1 MLDPDLLGQF
11 NGALLGHLSFQL
23 PGELPRAPTQP
34 PLPPGRHGLQFPEGR
49 EAVLVVPEG
58 LGTDVPV
65 PMLVLCHGAG
75 GAADKVLPH
84 FVRWARAR
92 RFLLLAPQSMFPT
105 WDLVIGGHGPDLERL
120 DTALQQVAACFRLDP
135 ARLAIAGF
143 SDGGSYALSVG
154 LSNGDLFSHVI
165 ALSAGFMNTF
175 TRQGTPKVFIAHG
188 RSDTQLPFDTSARPH
203 ALKLLEEGVDLTL
216 LPFDGDHRIVPEV
229 VARAMAFFMG
239 DDEGEA
245 QSSRAVAPGA

>member
-11 NGALLGHLSFQL
+11 NGALLGRLTFSW
-23 PGELPRAPTQP
+23 PDAPIQS
-34 PLPPGRHGLQFPEGR
+34 PLPAGRHSLQFPEGR

-58 LGTDVPV
+58 LDADAPV

-75 GAADKVLPH
+75 GEADKMLPF
-84 FVRWARAR
+84 FVRWARAG

-105 WDLVIGGHGPDLERL
+105 WDIVIGGHGPDLERL
-120 DTALQQVAACFRLDP
+120 DIALQQVAACFRLDP
-135 ARLAIAGF
+135 ARLALAGF

-154 LSNGDLFSHVI
+154 LSNGELFSHVI

-188 RSDTQLPFDTSARPH
+188 RSDSQLPFETSARPH

-229 VARAMAFFMG
+229 VARAIAFFMG
-239 DDEGEA
+239 ETGAEWSA
-245 QSSRAVAPGA
+245 SRPVTPSA

>member
-1 MLDPDLLGQF
+1 MLDPDLLGPL
-11 NGALLGHLSFQL
+11 NGALLGRLTFTW
-23 PGELPRAPTQP
+23 PGAPTQP
-34 PLPPGRHGLQFPEGR
+34 PLPPGRHSLRFPEGR

-58 LGTDVPV
+58 LDPIAPV
-65 PMLVLCHGAG
+65 PLLVLCHGAG
-75 GAADKVLPH
+75 GEADKVLPF
-84 FVRWARAR
+84 FVRWARAQ

-105 WDLVIGGHGPDLERL
+105 WDIVIGGHGPDLERL
-120 DTALQQVAACFRLDP
+120 DIALQQVAACFRLDP

-175 TRQGTPKVFIAHG
+175 TRQGRPRVFIAHG
-188 RSDTQLPFDTSARPH
+188 RSDTQLPFDTSARPY

-239 DDEGEA
+239 KEAADA
-245 QSSRAVAPGA
+245 QSPRAVAPGA